1 MKRNQLIA
9 WILSIMLLLGAFPVN
24 IAAAEDPV
32 SNGQVVETLSQ
43 AQTLLPNEET
53 GPDPTT
59 DPTAEP
65 TAEPVVQPTSTPV
78 KATATPLSTKTKPTP
93 VPSKTAVKKGSST
106 PKAVKLAAPG
116 APSIARAGTTGLK
129 ISWSKVKGAE
139 AYWLYRSTSAKS
151 GFKLIVKVTDQSYI
165 DTNVKEGTTYYYR
178 LRAYANPGKAVYSP
192 NGLARGGA
200 LMLAP
205 SKLYTTPI
213 SDSSVKVSWPAVSG
227 ATEYQ
232 LFRATS
238 EKGKYTRI
246 YSGKTRNYTDTGL
259 KNGISYYYKVM
270 SLKTIESKKYT
281 SLYSAV
287 KRGVAM
293 AAPALPNASM
303 VGDTGIK
310 LTWKA
315 VKGADGYQL
324 YRATAEKGSYSL
336 IWSGSGLTYTD
347 IVPKI
352 GTTYYYKLRVYIL
365 DSSTKVYGPFSKV
378 RDSVVLQA
386 PANITTAGAGST
398 TVKISW
404 SGVTGAGG
412 YELFRTTEEKVS
424 YKKMYSGSAKS
435 YTNSG
440 LNSGEVYYYRARA
453 YKTLS
458 GVTYYGP
465 YSDVKPGF
473 SLAAPTVTTSTVNLT
488 SLKVT
493 WTAVAG
499 ADAYQL
505 YRSTSASG
513 SYSLVTSGSDRSYT
527 DSPVSSGTA
536 YYYKT
541 RAFVEIDGQKIYGPF
556 SAVKGGVA
564 LDSPMNVNAKVYGVT
579 SVKVTWKSVLGAT
592 EYEVQRATGD
602 AGSFVRVYTGE
613 AKSYVDKNLAGGVDY
628 RYRVRAVRTFD
639 KETVIRSTFNE
650 APDAVRLEP
659 VEPGTP
665 EEREI
670 VKQIVSVKYPRY
682 DYKNGVFTV
691 NVDFRNSS
699 NKNVKAPMLIDII
712 IVNNSS
718 KTVYNRTHTVTMN
731 DFDSNNSAV
740 ITIKASDIK
749 KSEWKDGG
757 KGILTY
763 RAYYPNLKSFSESAI
778 LINGELP
785 HAKITDACS
794 LKLPTLPK
802 VLNYYDV
809 NITIQET
816 IRVDSAKVTFTQNA
830 EESSRV
836 NLTVSLSGKKI
847 YGAGKTEMRIMYT
860 LKKDGSTV
868 QSGKFWNSAK
878 KIEIGNFTDISH
890 TFYNLEPGDYVL
902 ELGNVID

>member
-1 MKRNQLIA
+1 MKRNQLVA
-9 WILSIMLLLGAFPVN
+9 WLLSIMLIFGALPVN
-24 IAAAEDPV
+24 MAAAEDPASSGSAAEV
-32 SNGQVVETLSQ
+32 LNAEQLT
-43 AQTLLPNEET
+43 
-53 GPDPTT
+53 PDEGGEPTT
-59 DPTAEP
+59 EPTAVPTPEPSAEP
-65 TAEPVVQPTSTPV
+65 TKE
-78 KATATPLSTKTKPTP
+78 
-93 VPSKTAVKKGSST
+93 PSKKPESKTGPALDPLKTEVKKAGAA
-106 PKAVKLAAPG
+106 PKGVKLAAPG
-116 APSIARAGTTGLK
+116 APSVARSGTTGLK
-129 ISWSKVKGAE
+129 ISWSKVKSAE

-151 GFKLIVKVTDQSYI
+151 GFKLIVKVTGQSYV

-178 LRAYANPGKAVYSP
+178 LRAYANPGKAVYGP
-192 NGLARGGA
+192 YGAVKGGA

-205 SKLYTTPI
+205 AKLYTTPI
-213 SDSSVKVSWPAVSG
+213 SSSSVKVSWPAASG
-227 ATEYQ
+227 ATGYQ

-246 YSGKTRNYTDTGL
+246 YSGKVRNFTDTGL
-259 KNGISYYYKVM
+259 KEGTNYYYKVI
-270 SLKTIESKKYT
+270 SFKTIESKNYV
-281 SLYSAV
+281 SLYTAV

-293 AAPALPNASM
+293 AAPALPKASM
-303 VGDTGIK
+303 VGDTGVK

-347 IVPKI
+347 IVPKV
-352 GTTYYYKLRVYIL
+352 GTTYYYKLRVYII
-365 DSSTKVYGPFSKV
+365 DSSAKVYGPFSKV

-386 PANITTAGAGST
+386 PPKITTAGAGAT

-424 YKKMYSGSAKS
+424 YKKLYSGSAKS

-440 LNSGEVYYYRARA
+440 LNSGEVYYYKVRAF
-453 YKTLS
+453 KVLS

-465 YSDVKPGF
+465 YSDLKPGF

-488 SLKVT
+488 SLKIT

-499 ADAYQL
+499 ASVYQL

-513 SYSLVTSGSDRSYT
+513 SYTMVVSGKDRSYT
-527 DSPVSSGTA
+527 DSSVSSGTA

-541 RAFVEIDGQKIYGPF
+541 RAYAEIDGQKIYGPF

-564 LDSPMNVNAKVYGVT
+564 LDSPMNVNAKAYGVT

-613 AKSYVDKNLAGGVDY
+613 AKSFVDKNLAGGVDY
-628 RYRVRAVRTFD
+628 RYRVRAIRTFD
-639 KETVIRSTFNE
+639 KATVIRSAFNE
-650 APDAVRLEP
+650 APDVVRLEP

-665 EEREI
+665 QEREA
-670 VKQIVSVKYPRY
+670 VKQVVSVKYPRY
-682 DYKNGVFTV
+682 DYESGVFTV
-691 NVDFRNSS
+691 KVDFRNSS

-718 KTVYNRTHTVTMN
+718 KTVYNRTHTITMN
-731 DFDSNNSAV
+731 DFDASNSAV
-740 ITIKASDIK
+740 VTIKASDIK

-757 KGILTY
+757 KGKLTY

-794 LKLPTLPK
+794 LILPALPK
-802 VLNYYDV
+802 EFIYYDAS
-809 NITIQET
+809 ISIHET

-836 NLTVSLSGKKI
+836 NLTVSLSGEKI
-847 YGAGKTEMRIMYT
+847 DGAGKTEMRIKYT

-868 QSGKFWNSAK
+868 QSGTYWNGAK
-878 KIEIGNFTDISH
+878 KIEVGSFANISH
-890 TFYNLEPGDYVL
+890 IFYSLEPGDYVL